1 MGWHILSKKPLPP
14 TDIVPAPELEADL
27 AIDTERFEAER
38 LVQRHACWVRE
49 RDAGERGMKTAARQ
63 FREQNRI
70 ECATNAGAARFRRD
84 VNRGVDRVAIGR
96 SRGMLA
102 RVHIAGDFAVR
113 DRDEVWIV
121 RQR

>member
-38 LVQRHACWVRE
+38 LVQRHACRVRE

-63 FREQNRI
+63 FREQKSNR
-70 ECATNAGAARFRRD
+70 
-84 VNRGVDRVAIGR
+84 
-96 SRGMLA
+96 
-102 RVHIAGDFAVR
+102 VR
-113 DRDEVWIV
+113 D
-121 RQR
+121 QRRCGVLPARCKPRC